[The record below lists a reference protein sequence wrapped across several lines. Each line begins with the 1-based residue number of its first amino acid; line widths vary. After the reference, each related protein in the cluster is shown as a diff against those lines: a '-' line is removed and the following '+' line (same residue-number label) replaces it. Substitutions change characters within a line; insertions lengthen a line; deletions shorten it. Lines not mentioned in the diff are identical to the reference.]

1 MAKGKSRR
9 GYRKSAGIRS
19 NASPRDTADR
29 SAAPRGPADRL
40 VLAQADEIL
49 PGKAL
54 LVMLNGSALARHLT
68 NARPDVAWSVFTF
81 EHFYLTAAVHALS
94 EENSDTPVAL
104 SCHPDLPDEQY
115 DTVLLATDARASS
128 ELARDVLQSIA
139 NRLTPTGRLIVSVN
153 NPRDHWLQ
161 QHLKETYGRIT
172 AIRDP
177 EGACYIAR
185 RRPTLAKQKN
195 FDAEFAFRDGET
207 LIACASR
214 PGVFSHR
221 RVDAGARALIRS
233 LNLLPD
239 AQPEFVPQRIVEMGC
254 GCGSVTTAA
263 ALRYPESQVIAVDS
277 HARAVQSTERTAAL
291 NDAHNV
297 AVLLTSGGDIPGP
310 GTHDLFL
317 CNPPYYSDYRISELF
332 LDSAEES
339 LRQGGRIHLVTKQIE
354 WHHNRMLERFANA
367 DVYEIGEYH
376 VVVSVAY

>member
-1 MAKGKSRR
+1 MTQGRSKRSH
-9 GYRKSAGIRS
+9 RKSSGGS
-19 NASPRDTADR
+19 KLNASPRNTAEG
-29 SAAPRGPADRL
+29 SFPRGPADRL
-40 VLAQADEIL
+40 ILSQTDQIL
-49 PGKAL
+49 PGRAL
-54 LVMLNGSALARHLT
+54 LVMLNGSALAKHLT
-68 NARPDVAWSVFTF
+68 NARPDVDWTLFTF

-94 EENSDTPVAL
+94 EQNSDAPVEL
-104 SCHPDLPDEQY
+104 TCHPDLPDGQY

-139 NRLTPTGRLIVSVN
+139 NRLAPTGRLIVSVN

-161 QHLKETYGRIT
+161 NHLKETYGRIT
-172 AIRDP
+172 AIKDP

-185 RRPTLAKQKN
+185 KRPSAAKQKN
-195 FDAEFAFRDGET
+195 YDAEFAFRDRET

-221 RVDAGARALIRS
+221 RVDAGARALVRS
-233 LNLLPD
+233 LNLLEETSPPFD
-239 AQPEFVPQRIVEMGC
+239 PTRIVEMGC

-263 ALRYPESQVIAVDS
+263 ALRYPDAQVIAVDS

-291 NDAHNV
+291 NQAENV

-332 LDSAEES
+332 LDAAEES

-367 DVYEIGEYH
+367 EVYEIGDYH
-376 VVVSVAY
+376 VVVSIAY